1 MTKRID
7 LDNLK
12 QTSSVDSQGG
22 PLSPQT
28 SNQFLANRLTD
39 IEKLKSALKRQRSC
53 QTSSPSS
60 MQMNFQKTYKLD
72 QKNFGSHS
80 KPNLLNENI
89 INQINGQSR
98 TRSNWEHNM
107 TALQRQA
114 SSEPEPK
121 TYPIM
126 RLFTIYGVN
135 YSAKIK
141 EIIDEQI

>member
-1 MTKRID
+1 
-7 LDNLK
+7 
-12 QTSSVDSQGG
+12 
-22 PLSPQT
+22 
-28 SNQFLANRLTD
+28 
-39 IEKLKSALKRQRSC
+39 
-53 QTSSPSS
+53 
-60 MQMNFQKTYKLD
+60 
-72 QKNFGSHS
+72 
-80 KPNLLNENI
+80 
-89 INQINGQSR
+89 
-98 TRSNWEHNM
+98 M